1 MVEGYAGSVMPERFW
16 TDGLHQMIE
25 LKEGC
30 EMSGT
35 RLTLAR
41 MTYQRFFRRY
51 RRLSGLSG
59 TAREIGAELWR
70 GYRLPIAR
78 IPPNRPLPRKPCPPS
93 LTRALAT

>member
-70 GYRLPIAR
+70 VYRLPIAP
-78 IPPNRPLPRKPCPPS
+78 IPPNLPSRRKTVPTSVPP
-93 LTRALAT
+93 ALA